1 MRRWGF
7 LSILY
12 GASAVAL
19 ALLGS
24 TVMERSPFALREP
37 WLLLEPG
44 LVRESFSVLLGL
56 SVGAAVV
63 MITRLSVRRFA
74 FAARLHTDLRV
85 LSHGMT
91 PLEVVSLALTSSFG
105 EELLF
110 RGLLQPELGVLGQAV
125 LFGLLH
131 QMGGR
136 SRWTWMSWATLMGLV
151 LGAMAQLTGSLVGPL
166 VAHALVNGLNLMFL
180 RDHDAEPKPQRLG
193 GLLSNSRTPTPRTG

>member
-12 GASAVAL
+12 GASAFAL

-24 TVMERSPFALREP
+24 AVMDRSPLVLPDP
-37 WLLLEPG
+37 WLILEG
-44 LVRESFSVLLGL
+44 GAVRESFSALLGL
-56 SVGAAVV
+56 AVGAAVV
-63 MITRLSVRRFA
+63 VITRIFVRRFA

-91 PLEVVSLALTSSFG
+91 SREIVMLSLTSSFG

-110 RGLLQPELGVLGQAV
+110 RGLLQPELGVMAQAV

-136 SRWTWMSWATLMGLV
+136 SRWIWVGWATLMGLV

-166 VAHALVNGLNLMFL
+166 VAHALVNGLNLVFL
-180 RDHDAEPKPQRLG
+180 RNHDAEPKPHRLG
-193 GLLSNSRTPTPRTG
+193 GLLNSSSAPTPRTD